1 MSASGTRRC
10 WPSSTSMCSARTG
23 SGPSCSDRPRRP
35 RARPVQA
42 RPRPRHPAA
51 AVRAGRLA
59 DHRAGRRAG
68 AELAGVVPLGR
79 PDVPALQPARR
90 PEGPQPGRQPQGGPA
105 SRRRRRRRRH
115 RHRRGHGRHR
125 ARHPPGRPGRGVPGQ
140 VPGGD
145 RGPRLRAGAVRPHL
159 FHRHPRPP
167 DPDAGLVTALAP
179 EIRALL
185 DRMAASGRPPLER
198 QSVAQARAFHVQDAA
213 ALGGELVPVAAV
225 ADRRI
230 PGPAGELPVR
240 VYTPEGEAP
249 FPIVVFFH
257 GGGWVV
263 GTLDTY
269 DLLCRAL
276 AAATPAVVVSVGY
289 RLAPEHRW
297 PAADAYAATLWASR
311 NAAELGGAQH
321 RLAVVGDSAG
331 GNLAAVVA
339 LGARDRGGPAIAFQ
353 LLVYPVLDAAA
364 DTASWREYA
373 DGFYLTAAGMRWY
386 WDHYLGG
393 ADGLAPDASPLRA
406 AFAGG
411 LPPALVVGASHDL
424 LRDEGEAYA
433 ARLGEAGVD
442 ARAIR
447 VPGMVH
453 GFLRWRS
460 VTPAADT
467 ALQEAAAA
475 LRSALAP

>member
-1 MSASGTRRC
+1 VL
-10 WPSSTSMCSARTG
+10 
-23 SGPSCSDRPRRP
+23 D
-35 RARPVQA
+35 
-42 RPRPRHPAA
+42 
-51 AVRAGRLA
+51 
-59 DHRAGRRAG
+59 
-68 AELAGVVPLGR
+68 
-79 PDVPALQPARR
+79 
-90 PEGPQPGRQPQGGPA
+90 
-105 SRRRRRRRRH
+105 
-115 RHRRGHGRHR
+115 
-125 ARHPPGRPGRGVPGQ
+125 
-140 VPGGD
+140 
-145 RGPRLRAGAVRPHL
+145 
-159 FHRHPRPP
+159 
-167 DPDAGLVTALAP
+167 P

-185 DRMAASGRPPLER
+185 DRQAASGRPPLER
-198 QSVAQARAFHVQDAA
+198 QSVEEARAFHVQDAA
-213 ALGGELVPVAAV
+213 ALNGEPVAVAAV

-249 FPIVVFFH
+249 LPIVVFFH

-269 DLLCRAL
+269 DAVCRAL
-276 AAATPAVVVSVGY
+276 AAATPAVVVSVDY

-297 PAADAYAATLWASR
+297 PAAAEDAYAATLWASR
-311 NAAELGGAQH
+311 NAAELGGVQH
-321 RLAVVGDSAG
+321 RLAVAGDSAG

-339 LGARDRGGPAIAFQ
+339 LGARDRGGPTIAFQ

-406 AFAGG
+406 AFVGG
-411 LPPALVVGASHDL
+411 LPPALVVGASHDI

-433 ARLGEAGVD
+433 ARLHEAGVD

-453 GFLRWRS
+453 GFLRWRA
-460 VTPAADT
+460 VTPAADA
-467 ALQEAAAA
+467 ALQESAAA
-475 LRSALAP
+475 LRAALGPPGVEAS

>member
-1 MSASGTRRC
+1 
-10 WPSSTSMCSARTG
+10 
-23 SGPSCSDRPRRP
+23 
-35 RARPVQA
+35 V
-42 RPRPRHPAA
+42 
-51 AVRAGRLA
+51 
-59 DHRAGRRAG
+59 
-68 AELAGVVPLGR
+68 
-79 PDVPALQPARR
+79 AL
-90 PEGPQPGRQPQGGPA
+90 
-105 SRRRRRRRRH
+105 
-115 RHRRGHGRHR
+115 
-125 ARHPPGRPGRGVPGQ
+125 
-140 VPGGD
+140 
-145 RGPRLRAGAVRPHL
+145 L
-159 FHRHPRPP
+159 
-167 DPDAGLVTALAP
+167 P
-179 EIRALL
+179 EIQALL
-185 DRMAASGRPPLER
+185 DQMDAWDRPPLEE
-198 QSVAQARAFHVQDAA
+198 QSVEQARAFHLQDAA
-213 ALGGELVPVAAV
+213 ILNGPPAPVAGV
-225 ADRRI
+225 EDQLV

-240 VYTPEGEAP
+240 VYTPEGEPP

-269 DLLCRAL
+269 DPLCRAL

-297 PAADAYAATLWASR
+297 PAAAEDAYAATLWASR

-321 RLAVVGDSAG
+321 RLAVAGDSAG

-353 LLVYPVLDAAA
+353 LLVYPVLDVAG
-364 DTASWREYA
+364 DTTSWREYA
-373 DGFYLTAAGMRWY
+373 EGYHLTAAGMRWY

-411 LPPALVVGASHDL
+411 LPPALVVGAEHDI

-460 VTPAADT
+460 VTPAADA
-467 ALQEAAAA
+467 ALQESAAA